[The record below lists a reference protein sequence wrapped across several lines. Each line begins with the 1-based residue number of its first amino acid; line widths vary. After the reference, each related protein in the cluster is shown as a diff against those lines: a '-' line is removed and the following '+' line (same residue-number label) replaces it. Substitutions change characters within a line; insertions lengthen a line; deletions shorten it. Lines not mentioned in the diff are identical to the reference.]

1 MKQLVKSFAFSELS
15 SFEMRP
21 SDKLKIIMQTYAI
34 SKCGKCLVKK
44 FHNKFNGEITY
55 QYAHVDSY
63 NQTEFNPKNETIPK
77 IMNTWTTCKVN

>member
-34 SKCGKCLVKK
+34 SKCGKFLVKK

-55 QYAHVDSY
+55 QYAHVDDC
-63 NQTEFNPKNETIPK
+63 NQMKFNPKNEWLPK
-77 IMNTWTTCKVN
+77 IIDTWISCKVS